1 MRILDIMQRDVVT
14 VGSGET
20 LADAAR
26 MLRKHEISAVVVIEE
41 GAPVGILTERDFVK
55 AVVDG
60 DNPEAVL
67 VGSRMSSN
75 LVTVESRANVTAAA
89 ELMAQHTIRHLPVVD
104 NGRLVGVV
112 SIRDPV
118 MRHPALRV
126 LEEQRRRSVQA
137 RIADA
142 ITSFAGSMPFVYL
155 HAVWFG
161 AWILFGVEAYPFG
174 LLTMIV
180 SLEAIFLSTF
190 VMISQNRA
198 DAKRQALA
206 DHQWEIVQYEE
217 KQNEE
222 LLRLSQQILEL
233 TGVIHQLA
241 VNTRPPTSDNRT

>member
-1 MRILDIMQRDVVT
+1 MRVLDIMQRDVVT
-14 VGSGET
+14 IAPDDT

-26 MLRKHEISAVVVIEE
+26 MLRKHDISAVVVIEG
-41 GAPVGILTERDFVK
+41 GAPIGILTERDFVH
-55 AVVDG
+55 AVVDEE
-60 DNPEAVL
+60 DPEALTVR
-67 VGSRMSSN
+67 SRMSSE
-75 LVTVESRANVTAAA
+75 LVTVESRANVTAAS
-89 ELMAQHTIRHLPVVD
+89 ELMAQHSIRHLPVVD
-104 NGRLVGVV
+104 HGRLVGMV

-126 LEEQRRRSVQA
+126 LDEQRRASVQA
-137 RIADA
+137 RAADA

-155 HAVWFG
+155 HALWFA
-161 AWILFGVEAYPFG
+161 AWILLAVEAYPFG

-217 KQNEE
+217 KQNDE
-222 LLRLSQQILEL
+222 LLRLSSPE
-233 TGVIHQLA
+233 
-241 VNTRPPTSDNRT
+241 

>member
-1 MRILDIMQRDVVT
+1 MRVLDIMQRDVVT
-14 VGSGET
+14 IAAGET

-26 MLRKHEISAVVVIEE
+26 MLRKHDISAVVVIEG
-41 GAPVGILTERDFVK
+41 GAPIGILTERDFVH
-55 AVVDG
+55 AVVDEE
-60 DNPEAVL
+60 NPEALTVR
-67 VGSRMSSN
+67 SRMSSE
-75 LVTVESRANVTAAA
+75 LVTVESRANVTAAS
-89 ELMAQHTIRHLPVVD
+89 ELMAQHSVRHLPVVD
-104 NGRLVGVV
+104 HGRLVGMV

-126 LEEQRRRSVQA
+126 LEEQRRASVQA
-137 RIADA
+137 RAADA

-155 HAVWFG
+155 HALWFA
-161 AWILFGVEAYPFG
+161 AWILLAVEAYPFG

-217 KQNEE
+217 KQNDE
-222 LLRLSQQILEL
+222 LLRLSQQILDL
-233 TGVIHQLA
+233 TGVIHELT
-241 VNTRPPTSDNRT
+241 VHTRPPNPHAAG